1 MLPIEPLESSL
12 PQPISNNWYLLTV
25 RSKKREVFLK
35 YLKFAIDQNKL
46 EELFIDIK
54 IPQDAVYE
62 DMVLLNLS
70 NFKTAAAHLKRVEC
84 FQNIE
89 RKPLQSEQVNRM
101 LGMG

>member
-1 MLPIEPLESSL
+1 MPKIEPLESSS

-35 YLKFAIDQNKL
+35 YLKFMIDQNKL
-46 EELFIDIK
+46 EELVLDIK
-54 IPQDAVYE
+54 IPQESVYE

-70 NFKTAAAHLKRVEC
+70 NFKTASTYLQKVEC

-89 RKPLQSEQVNRM
+89 RKPLQSAQVSRM
-101 LGMG
+101 LGIG